1 MESSGAFAEAV
12 VFLDHFE
19 DLADPRQRGK
29 VVYPLDEVLLLCL
42 LAVLA
47 GADSIVD
54 IARFGDKKRDLLR
67 RFRPFSDGTPSHDQ
81 LGTILAIL
89 DARMFQQCFVAWV
102 ERGYRLAP
110 AAPWLAGAGRGWPGL
125 AGAEIRHRGRKHA
138 RDRRQDRARDPTL
151 HLIAR
156 SRGGATRPNYPL
168 PLGDREQ
175 LALGHGHGLSR

>member
-102 ERGYRLAP
+102 ATITGV
-110 AAPWLAGAGRGWPGL
+110 PGEVI
-125 AGAEIRHRGRKHA
+125 AIDGKTS
-138 RDRRQDRARDPTL
+138 RRSY
-151 HLIAR
+151 R
-156 SRGGATRPNYPL
+156 SRPGQLHHHQAHGTKPHTTRP
-168 PLGDREQ
+168 RQ
-175 LALGHGHGLSR
+175 GLLRLRRKVAAWDDDFRASLITQ